1 MKGSPFYRNFGIG
14 SPNKQTTVY
23 EGRDNE
29 KGQSQKDVLEK
40 RNKDITDY
48 DDAVSEY
55 KNEEGKLD
63 ITEAQYEA
71 YKKKRQALIDAQK
84 TSTDSINT
92 ANKNMNLKIEADK
105 KKKKEDAEKKKK
117 KADDSGLFMKSP
129 SKQFEEGDYYDTRSK
144 KSPNKQV
151 GPRNKKGDFVQIQN
165 KDAAGPGPEIT
176 TTVSGKL
183 PEGVYIGKDG
193 ELKNKDGYN
202 YNLSNATKKSFE
214 SVEKNTKKLKAAS
227 PNKQRDLGGTKSG
240 KGNVFTKR
248 GRTQKK
254 INAEK
259 AETAKLRKEHI
270 AENKR
275 STYLATKDHEEK
287 MIKKQLK
294 NRPKTVVMKGDKD
307 VTKKYR

>member
-40 RNKDITDY
+40 RSKDITDY
-48 DDAVSEY
+48 EDAVSEY
-55 KNEEGKLD
+55 ENEEGKLD

-92 ANKNMNLKIEADK
+92 ANKNINLKIEADN

-144 KSPNKQV
+144 
-151 GPRNKKGDFVQIQN
+151 
-165 KDAAGPGPEIT
+165 
-176 TTVSGKL
+176 
-183 PEGVYIGKDG
+183 
-193 ELKNKDGYN
+193 
-202 YNLSNATKKSFE
+202 
-214 SVEKNTKKLKAAS
+214 S

-240 KGNVFTKR
+240 KGNIFTKR

-307 VTKKYR
+307 VTDQYR

>member
-71 YKKKRQALIDAQK
+71 YKKKRQALIDAQT

-92 ANKNMNLKIEADK
+92 ENKKMNLKIEADNK
-105 KKKKEDAEKKKK
+105 KIKADNKKKKEDAEKKKK

-144 KSPNKQV
+144 
-151 GPRNKKGDFVQIQN
+151 
-165 KDAAGPGPEIT
+165 
-176 TTVSGKL
+176 
-183 PEGVYIGKDG
+183 
-193 ELKNKDGYN
+193 
-202 YNLSNATKKSFE
+202 
-214 SVEKNTKKLKAAS
+214 S

-240 KGNVFTKR
+240 KGNIFTKR
-248 GRTQKK
+248 GRTQRKLNK
-254 INAEK
+254 YQDEQN
-259 AETAKLRKEHI
+259 KLRSEHI
-270 AENKR
+270 DKNKK
-275 STYLATKDHEEK
+275 ATKLAVKAHEEK

-307 VTKKYR
+307 VTKRYR